1 MNKQEVIEEIKNMQ
15 GWTVLDKAI
24 DFNSVMIPQ
33 TKVLDIVNQ
42 LDEPM
47 KPPEPEPWEPEKP
60 VVPQFVADWYEDNKD
75 KFEYNVYN
83 LCVEFHEYE
92 LNEEI
97 KTWFGRLNNKPIQT
111 LVNMHQFGYEV
122 EKEKLYRA
130 RNKLTNSYL
139 YKIWKGWSHTWDKE
153 QGEALTKEFWVE
165 LGVWDSKVYKIEEVE
180 K

>member
-42 LDEPM
+42 LDEP
-47 KPPEPEPWEPEKP
+47 KKP
-60 VVPQFVADWYEDNKD
+60 VIPQYVAEWFEDNKD
-75 KFEYNVYN
+75 GFEFNLYTLCLDYNNCEVDKK
-83 LCVEFHEYE
+83 LSD
-92 LNEEI
+92 
-97 KTWFGRLNNKPIQT
+97 WFCDRHNKPLET

-153 QGEALTKEFWVE
+153 QGEALTKEFWGE
-165 LGVWDSKVYKIEEVE
+165 LGVWDSKVYEIEEVE